1 MRLRLAGTA
10 KISKN
15 WRDKYVIVLDDFYKG
30 FALVMLNGKFGLVNT
45 KGEEVVPPKYD
56 DVNDFY
62 HGFARVQLNGKY
74 GFVNTEGVEIVPPM
88 YDDVWNFND
97 GFAPVELNR
106 KYGFINTQGE
116 EVVPPMYNEKEWTQL
131 KALVDTGEYEGTEE
145 EQYNQAQEE
154 FQIWKEKNKS

>member
-1 MRLRLAGTA
+1 MRLKLAA
-10 KISKN
+10 YIASDD
-15 WRDKYVIVLDDFYKG
+15 WRKKYDYVDEFYEG
-30 FALVMLNGKFGLVNT
+30 FAAVVLNGKWGFVNR
-45 KGEEVVPPKYD
+45 KGEEVIPPKYD

-131 KALVDTGEYEGTEE
+131 KALVDTGEYKGTLEK
-145 EQYNQAQEE
+145 QYKEAHEE
-154 FQIWKEKNKS
+154 FQIWKKENKP